1 MEMVVARTDQSSRS
15 MAQLQQEVLSIT
27 SEQERLL
34 DLLLD
39 DMDNPELT
47 ERMQSLTAAKGTAS
61 GRDSAAPRGSCPAGN
76 PAAPDGGGPKLGAY
90 PSLRTAGIRR
100 SDTRE
105 LIEKITVV
113 DAHLVRIKFLEE
125 PDEIDQPI
133 H

>member
-1 MEMVVARTDQSSRS
+1 MEMVVAGTDQSSRS

-47 ERMQSLTAAKGTAS
+47 ERMQSLTAQKEQLQAEIQQRHEEAAQQETQQLRMEEIRNWVHTHPS
-61 GRDSAAPRGSCPAGN
+61 G
-76 PAAPDGGGPKLGAY
+76 LQAY
-90 PSLRTAGIRR
+90 DDQI
-100 SDTRE
+100 TRE

-125 PDEIDQPI
+125 DFEIEQLV
-133 H
+133 

>member
-1 MEMVVARTDQSSRS
+1 MVVAGNNQGSQS

-47 ERMQSLTAAKGTAS
+47 ERMQSLTAQKEQLQAEIQQRHEEAAQQETQQLRMEKIRNWGHTHPS
-61 GRDSAAPRGSCPAGN
+61 GLR
-76 PAAPDGGGPKLGAY
+76 AY
-90 PSLRTAGIRR
+90 DDHI
-100 SDTRE
+100 TRE

>member
-1 MEMVVARTDQSSRS
+1 M
-15 MAQLQQEVLSIT
+15 LSIT

-47 ERMQSLTAAKGTAS
+47 ERMQSLTTQKEQLQVEIQQRHEEAAQQETQQLRMEEIRNWVHTHPS
-61 GRDSAAPRGSCPAGN
+61 G
-76 PAAPDGGGPKLGAY
+76 
-90 PSLRTAGIRR
+90 LRTYDDQI
-100 SDTRE
+100 TRE

-125 PDEIDQPI
+125 DFEIEQTVY
-133 H
+133 